1 MTIEIQ
7 LINGNAVIVN
17 AVIVN
22 ADRILIDT
30 LRNPDK
36 IWLDDGDG
44 ERIAEFNI
52 NAVCGWIIRGKTDD

>member
-1 MTIEIQ
+1 MTIFEIQ
-7 LINGNAVIVN
+7 LTNGN

-22 ADRILIDT
+22 ADRIVINT

-36 IWLDDGDG
+36 IWLDDEDG

-52 NAVCGWIIRGKTDD
+52 NAVCGWIIRGQDR